1 VREFARRHKFGKGVH
16 KISQS
21 WQRNIKHL
29 SFLLLHTVWC
39 ETLTSGDL
47 GSHPL
52 GTTST
57 GACSPG
63 VCGGADDV
71 PLGDAQAQW
80 ASCPKTLQEVTPT
93 CRVGVAVTC
102 R

>member
-1 VREFARRHKFGKGVH
+1 M
-16 KISQS
+16 
-21 WQRNIKHL
+21 
-29 SFLLLHTVWC
+29 HTVWC

-57 GACSPG
+57 GACSQG
-63 VCGGADDV
+63 VCGDGDDV
-71 PLGDAQAQW
+71 LLDDAPAQW

-93 CRVGVAVTC
+93 FRAGVEVTC